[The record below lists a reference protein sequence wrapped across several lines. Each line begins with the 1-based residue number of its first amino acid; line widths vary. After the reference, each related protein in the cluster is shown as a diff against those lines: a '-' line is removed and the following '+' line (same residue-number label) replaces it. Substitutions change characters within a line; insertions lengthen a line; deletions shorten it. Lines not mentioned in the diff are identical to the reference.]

1 MDLTPGEKAVLA
13 QIGVLYKEAA
23 GDQLVR
29 ALTAQWLSAHYGSYS
44 TAYTALIEKG
54 FIQSINAQKFRLTRI
69 GLLAIGAVPM
79 APSEPARKVR
89 PQPAPRPH
97 PGRTTQARRSLMSRF
112 VESVLGRR

>member
-44 TAYTALIEKG
+44 SAYTALIEKG
-54 FIQSINAQKFRLTRI
+54 HSVDQRAEIQADAYRAASNRCRPYGPQRACAQGSTAAGATPASGTHNASAPLSHV
-69 GLLAIGAVPM
+69 AIC
-79 APSEPARKVR
+79 
-89 PQPAPRPH
+89 
-97 PGRTTQARRSLMSRF
+97 
-112 VESVLGRR
+112 